1 MFACNKDQD
10 LVRAVLAILAAAP
23 LMLIAPCQA
32 AETPTRPNIV
42 VVLADDMG
50 FSDLGCYGS
59 EIPTP
64 NLDQLAAGGLQ
75 FTQFYNSP
83 RCSPTRAALLTGLYP
98 HQAGMGWLDGKVEP
112 QSRGFHGRLMPR
124 SVTIAEVLGQ
134 AGYFTAMTGKWHLG
148 QQNGTPPWKRGFMR
162 SLNSRYGEVYFP
174 KEKDRRG
181 TESLFL
187 NGKEIPKD
195 SPELGTDWYSTD
207 LFTEWGLKFIDEA
220 RAENKSFF
228 LYLAQ
233 GAVHFPLRAP
243 ADTIEHYRGKYMQGW
258 DQLRAARHA
267 RQIQMGIVDSKWP
280 LTPRPSQSPAWDTYS
295 LKEQKRFDEI
305 MAVYAA
311 MIERLDRS
319 MGLLVDGLKARGLL
333 DNTLLVFL
341 SDNGGNAESGPNG
354 VTRGPGPVGSPQ
366 SYVLLGMNWATLAN
380 TPFFRYKHFTHEGG
394 ISSPFIVHWPSGI
407 AAPRRGSLEK
417 QPAHLVDLMATAV
430 DLAGAKYP
438 SEFKG
443 NQILPMEGVTLRP
456 AFAGKPLERK
466 QPIFWEHEGNRAMR
480 RGQWK
485 LVSRYPDDW
494 ELYDT
499 ETDRTELNN
508 LALKYPGKVKK
519 LSALYQ
525 EWATRCGVTPPNLL
539 PPIKKVIPAKGTTD
553 LDDPD

>member
-466 QPIFWEHEGNRAMR
+466 QPIFWEHEGNKAVRDGR
-480 RGQWK
+480 WK
-485 LVSRYPDDW
+485 LVQKWRAPW
-494 ELYDT
+494 ELYDL
-499 ETDRTELNN
+499 EADRTEQHN
-508 LALKYPGKVKK
+508 LIAEHSDIAARLETAWNQWAARAFVDTWTGPDHTDWGQDLK
-519 LSALYQ
+519 
-525 EWATRCGVTPPNLL
+525 
-539 PPIKKVIPAKGTTD
+539 
-553 LDDPD
+553 